1 MFKNEQNKNSNRLSG
16 SKLFFFFFKYAE
28 RVLRIEKNTS
38 VSSQMLPGH

>member
-1 MFKNEQNKNSNRLSG
+1 MSRIKIQTDYLDQNF
-16 SKLFFFFFKYAE
+16 FFFFFKYAE